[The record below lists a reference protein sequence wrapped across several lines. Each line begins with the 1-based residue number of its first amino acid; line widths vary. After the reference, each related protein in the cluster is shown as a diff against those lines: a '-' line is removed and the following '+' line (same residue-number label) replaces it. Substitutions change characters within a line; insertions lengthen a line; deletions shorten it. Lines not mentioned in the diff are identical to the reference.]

1 MEEWISLQEFM
12 KRKKIGQ
19 QVAYQLLES
28 GKYEYEKTNG
38 GRYKI
43 KVGGDMV
50 SRQLY
55 EETLQ
60 RAVRAETKLENIQAV
75 LNLERR
81 KNE

>member
-12 KRKKIGQ
+12 RRKKIGQ
-19 QVAYQLLES
+19 EVAYQLLKS
-28 GKYEYEKTNG
+28 GKYEYEMTEG

-43 KVGGDMV
+43 KVGGDTV

-60 RAVRAETKLENIQAV
+60 RAVKAETKLENIQAV
-75 LNLERR
+75 LSFGKR
-81 KNE
+81 